1 MCASRKCLFERKLL
15 RNEWKRKWC
24 KNWHRVSHVWYR
36 SPLFLKKKS
45 MTSKNPC
52 ILSFRA
58 TRPSRHRSFLLFC
71 FFSGIPSLIN
81 GIQFCVHAVHMMIGE
96 QQQQKKKIKTNEIQI
111 IIAPISA
118 KHLKFIGSNHS
129 GFFSIYTLHCVCTQ
143 TILNLTWNEMTE
155 KHEIENYVWFS
166 SWTFFDWFYGEEKST
181 YIYDG
186 LTSCVHIEFEEKK
199 KNYFNCF
206 FSRCWLNYVPEKF
219 TGTDQI

>member
-129 GFFSIYTLHCVCTQ
+129 GFFSIYTLHCVWYTDNFKFNVKWNDWKTRNWKLCV
-143 TILNLTWNEMTE
+143 ILELNIFWLILRRGKKYIHIRWLNLMRSYR
-155 KHEIENYVWFS
+155 IRR
-166 SWTFFDWFYGEEKST
+166 
-181 YIYDG
+181 
-186 LTSCVHIEFEEKK
+186 KK
-199 KNYFNCF
+199 KK
-206 FSRCWLNYVPEKF
+206 LL
-219 TGTDQI
+219 